1 MTVIIDKT
9 SDFGVLNT
17 TTSSESVNKNS
28 GANKQNRVNDP
39 IGEFSK
45 VMVSD
50 VSKKSTSAND
60 GKKKSELNK
69 PKLDNPKLNKDTAG
83 SESTTESK
91 NTPESKDTTDSKDTT
106 GKKKGG
112 FSLNELHSLLT
123 VFYSEE
129 K

>member
-50 VSKKSTSAND
+50 VSKNQHQLMMERKIRI
-60 GKKKSELNK
+60 K
-69 PKLDNPKLNKDTAG
+69 
-83 SESTTESK
+83 
-91 NTPESKDTTDSKDTT
+91 
-106 GKKKGG
+106 
-112 FSLNELHSLLT
+112 
-123 VFYSEE
+123 
-129 K
+129 